1 MLGLLTGEKRQR
13 LEEGSDSDDGHLSK
27 QPVHHEHLSSDS
39 DSESY
44 GTSNVCGRSFKRKG
58 RSGVN
63 ISSLKSFK
71 IFDDHRRR
79 ITQESMQ

>member
-1 MLGLLTGEKRQR
+1 MLGLPTGEKRQR
-13 LEEGSDSDDGHLSK
+13 LEKGSESDGSHLSK
-27 QPVHHEHLSSDS
+27 QPVHHEQLSSDS

-58 RSGVN
+58 RSGVS
-63 ISSLKSFK
+63 ISSSKGFK